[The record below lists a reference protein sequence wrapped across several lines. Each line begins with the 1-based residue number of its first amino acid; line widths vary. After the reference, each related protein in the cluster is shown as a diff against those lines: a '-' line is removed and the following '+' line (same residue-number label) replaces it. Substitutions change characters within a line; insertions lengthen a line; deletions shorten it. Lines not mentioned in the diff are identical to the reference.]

1 MPVITSSNNTHLPKN
16 IFFSLSDKAPQVLKI
31 PRNGNRAR
39 PKSLIPLSS
48 IGLVSAL
55 TLTNIVRG
63 ILYSSKLGMG
73 IEPKAPTFAIFS
85 VTIAGL
91 ALMCSPITPAASRRV
106 TTSCFVL
113 ASETILS
120 TTLSV
125 CPRGS
130 ILKSRAS
137 SVEAHRSLILLNS
150 KRQRLCI
157 SISWSGE
164 CGADCCRSF
173 DLGFVKR
180 FFTCFLSSESRETRA
195 CVPSSSVTSLYRL
208 ADRTEY
214 HRHRSYTLN
223 FRDE

>member
-16 IFFSLSDKAPQVLKI
+16 IVFSLSDKAPQVLKI
-31 PRNGNRAR
+31 PRNELV
-39 PKSLIPLSS
+39 PKSRVMNHRTLAI
-48 IGLVSAL
+48 
-55 TLTNIVRG
+55 LTNF
-63 ILYSSKLGMG
+63 M
-73 IEPKAPTFAIFS
+73 
-85 VTIAGL
+85 
-91 ALMCSPITPAASRRV
+91 M
-106 TTSCFVL
+106 
-113 ASETILS
+113 
-120 TTLSV
+120 
-125 CPRGS
+125 
-130 ILKSRAS
+130 
-137 SVEAHRSLILLNS
+137 
-150 KRQRLCI
+150 RQRLCI

-180 FFTCFLSSESRETRA
+180 FFTCFLSSESRETRP

>member
-1 MPVITSSNNTHLPKN
+1 MTITSST
-16 IFFSLSDKAPQVLKI
+16 
-31 PRNGNRAR
+31 
-39 PKSLIPLSS
+39 
-48 IGLVSAL
+48 GLVSAL

-91 ALMCSPITPAASRRV
+91 ALMCSAITPAASRRI

-113 ASETILS
+113 ASEMILS
-120 TTLSV
+120 MTLSV

-137 SVEAHRSLILLNS
+137 SVEARRSLILLNS
-150 KRQRLCI
+150 K
-157 SISWSGE
+157 SWSGE

-180 FFTCFLSSESRETRA
+180 FFTCFLSSESRETR
-195 CVPSSSVTSLYRL
+195 PPTHPMISLG
-208 ADRTEY
+208 
-214 HRHRSYTLN
+214 
-223 FRDE
+223 